1 MELAGRLDSTEI
13 KLLLTSIA
21 DSRLKSGWTELAI
34 GYFQLSCKS
43 FPYAKWVIIA
53 KYFGYFSLLLLGLR
67 NRAWTNGLILT
78 GTDLSIIGIMV
89 LKCIPYITYIAIV
102 ALCAV

>member
-1 MELAGRLDSTEI
+1 MELAGWLDSTEI

-67 NRAWTNGLILT
+67 NRDWMNELT
-78 GTDLSIIGIMV
+78 VNRAEFRIMEIIDAKM
-89 LKCIPYITYIAIV
+89 
-102 ALCAV
+102 